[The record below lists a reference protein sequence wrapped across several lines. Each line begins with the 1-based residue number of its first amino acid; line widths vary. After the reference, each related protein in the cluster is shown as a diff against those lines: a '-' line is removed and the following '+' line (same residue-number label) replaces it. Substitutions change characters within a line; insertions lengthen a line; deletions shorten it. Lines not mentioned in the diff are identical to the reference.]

1 MGGIRMIGQV
11 GLQLP
16 KLANGVPATE
26 SLGSLGEA
34 LVSEV
39 LGRYYTLAYNGLVFT
54 ASHSAAQ
61 ALSVNSGTFTG
72 LAVANPTNSGKNLV
86 LLDAG
91 LAIAA
96 AAGAVSTPRLGY
108 ATTVALTSGNA
119 VGPTAAIVGQA
130 GGVAK
135 VGASCTFG
143 ATPTTLRALAG
154 LQWITGGTSIA
165 MLYSKDDIGGAIII
179 PPGQAAAIDSLV
191 GVMSVCA
198 WMTWAELPV

>member
-1 MGGIRMIGQV
+1 MSLDLTGQV

-16 KLANGVPATE
+16 KLANGVKVTE
-26 SLGSLGEA
+26 SLGTLGENY
-34 LVSEV
+34 VSEV
-39 LGRYYTLAYNGLVFT
+39 MGRYYTLAYNGLVFT

-72 LAVANPTNSGKNLV
+72 LAVANPTNSNKNLV
-86 LLDAG
+86 LLDVTI
-91 LAIAA
+91 AIAA

-108 ATTVALTSGNA
+108 AATVALTAGNS

-143 ATPTTLRALAG
+143 ASPTTLRALAG
-154 LQWITGGTSIA
+154 LQWITGGTSICQ
-165 MLYSKDDIGGAIII
+165 LYSKDDIGGVIII

-198 WMTWAELPV
+198 SMTWAELPI